1 MSMLNPDL
9 NCVMTDKK
17 MKLKV
22 FGVARDIMG
31 GKEVEVG
38 SVQNVGELRKLL
50 LSNFPKLKELNSL
63 LIAVNQ
69 TYASDEISIS
79 ETDEIALIPPVSGG

>member
-1 MSMLNPDL
+1 
-9 NCVMTDKK
+9 

-31 GKEVEVG
+31 GKEVEVRI
-38 SVQNVGELRKLL
+38 VQNVAELKKLL
-50 LSNFPKLKELNSL
+50 LIDYPKLKELNSL

-69 TYASDEISIS
+69 TYASDEISIK

>member
-9 NCVMTDKK
+9 TCIMIDKK

>member
-1 MSMLNPDL
+1 MLNPDL

-31 GKEVEVG
+31 GKEVEVE

>member
-1 MSMLNPDL
+1 
-9 NCVMTDKK
+9 

-31 GKEVEVG
+31 GSEVSLAG
-38 SVQNVGELRKLL
+38 SIKNVGELKALL
-50 LSNFPKLKELNSL
+50 LSRYPKLKELNSL

-69 TYASDEISIS
+69 KYASDEIAVV
-79 ETDEIALIPPVSGG
+79 ETDEIAVIPPVSGG

>member
-1 MSMLNPDL
+1 MLNPDL

>member
-1 MSMLNPDL
+1 MI
-9 NCVMTDKK
+9 DKK

>member
-1 MSMLNPDL
+1 
-9 NCVMTDKK
+9 

-31 GKEVEVG
+31 GSEIILSD
-38 SVQNVGELRKLL
+38 SVQNVAELRSLL
-50 LSNFPKLKELNSL
+50 LNRYPKLKDLNSL

-69 TYASDEISIS
+69 KYSSDEIVVA
-79 ETDEIALIPPVSGG
+79 ETDEIAIIPPVSGG

>member
-1 MSMLNPDL
+1 
-9 NCVMTDKK
+9 MTDTK

-31 GKEVEVG
+31 GKEVEVKT
-38 SVQNVGELRKLL
+38 VQNVAELKKLL
-50 LSNFPKLKELNSL
+50 LTDFPKLKELNSL

-69 TYASDEISIS
+69 TYASDEISIA
-79 ETDEIALIPPVSGG
+79 ETDEIAIIPPVSGG

>member
-1 MSMLNPDL
+1 
-9 NCVMTDKK
+9 

-31 GKEVEVG
+31 GKEVEVKT
-38 SVQNVGELRKLL
+38 VQNVAELKKLL
-50 LSNFPKLKELNSL
+50 LTDFPKLKELNSL

-69 TYASDEISIS
+69 TYASDEISIA
-79 ETDEIALIPPVSGG
+79 ETDEIAIIPPVSGG